1 MAMAAAATFVMSV
14 AAFAQTNTQ
23 TGAQQGRVSS
33 ANAQSTEANDATSTI
48 TVVGCLMNESDYR
61 RAHGLGK
68 GGVAG
73 LRAGHDFV
81 LVGAGPA
88 STQTAA
94 SVSGNRSS
102 TTAPRS
108 AASGSCTENGTG
120 EAYRLAGK
128 REGELKSLV
137 GRYVEITGRF
147 EHPHDARIAAGEK
160 QASLPAEIVVASY
173 RETTPA
179 AGEVPRP
186 ASAATQNQTAPS
198 ASDQTAP
205 SAPVGT
211 AGALPKTA
219 SAQPLIA
226 LIALLCLSTAV
237 AVRLVRRRA
246 L

>member
-1 MAMAAAATFVMSV
+1 MWRRTTAMAAAATFVMSV

-48 TVVGCLMNESDYR
+48 TVVGCLVNESDYR

-94 SVSGNRSS
+94 SLSGNGSS
-102 TTAPRS
+102 TTAPRLE
-108 AASGSCTENGTG
+108 ASGSCTENGTG

-160 QASLPAEIVVASY
+160 KASLPAEIVVASY
-173 RETTPA
+173 REMTPA
-179 AGEVPRP
+179 AGEAPRP
-186 ASAATQNQTAPS
+186 ASTATQN
-198 ASDQTAP
+198 QTAP

-226 LIALLCLSTAV
+226 LIALLCLSAAV
-237 AVRLVRRRA
+237 AVRSVRRRA